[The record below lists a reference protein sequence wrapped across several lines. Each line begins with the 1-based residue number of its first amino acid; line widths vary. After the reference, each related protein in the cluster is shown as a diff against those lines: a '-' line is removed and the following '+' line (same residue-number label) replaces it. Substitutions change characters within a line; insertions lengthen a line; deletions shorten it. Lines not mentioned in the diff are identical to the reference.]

1 MDFLAGPRS
10 HRPRALPFCS
20 PRGLLAASSVAW
32 APLRGS
38 GLGNL
43 VSWEVPFYARFIG
56 NFLTG
61 ELLSR
66 KHLLNKETQLSP
78 GWLQGSCEHTG
89 GEGWRGLEAGL
100 AGAPPTHPRPGPGQ
114 TREESARFRKVKVRT
129 GVLQTHV
136 ALG

>member
-1 MDFLAGPRS
+1 MAPRQPS
-10 HRPRALPFCS
+10 ALHVGQVPRCS
-20 PRGLLAASSVAW
+20 VDAAVTRGLLAASSVAW

-66 KHLLNKETQLSP
+66 KHLLPAAGEEGKPAVCALP
-78 GWLQGSCEHTG
+78 GRQ
-89 GEGWRGLEAGL
+89 
-100 AGAPPTHPRPGPGQ
+100 PP
-114 TREESARFRKVKVRT
+114 
-129 GVLQTHV
+129 
-136 ALG
+136 